1 MRLRAEDSVK
11 IDFKVLGLFRQQ
23 GGVVH
28 REQARAAGLSYRQI
42 DYRLNRGDWIKLRD
56 CVYQHVAFPE
66 SDLSRLFAL
75 TLGGAGHVSHRYAAR
90 LYGLDMVQRA
100 RPEVTTRPSLG
111 LVYSGVITHESK
123 QLETADLSWIDGLHV
138 SGIERTIMDCA
149 AVIHEKWKILALIDQ
164 ARLMNLT
171 TPAKLRD
178 CLAIHARRGRNG
190 TVNFRR
196 ALDHVTDAPPAI
208 GHLSRQASQIVTSG
222 GLPEPQFESQI
233 FDRDGNFIA
242 QVDASWPIG
251 YVHFYDGFG
260 PHRSRRSQTNRDI
273 VQRARL
279 RNEGFVVDEFTYDQ
293 INDDPAFV
301 LRTSIQGY
309 GRALER
315 SRRPIALGLQNP
327 C

>member
-1 MRLRAEDSVK
+1 MKNDSR
-11 IDFKVLGLFRQQ
+11 VLELFRQQ

-28 REQARAAGLSYRQI
+28 REQAKVAGLTYRQI
-42 DYRLNRGDWIKLRD
+42 DYRLQRGDWIKLRD
-56 CVYQHVAFPE
+56 CVYQHAAFPE
-66 SDLSRLFAL
+66 SDLLRMFAL
-75 TLGGAGHVSHRYAAR
+75 TLGGAGHASHRYAAR
-90 LYGLDMVQRA
+90 LYGLDLVQKA

-111 LVYSGVITHESK
+111 LTYSGVIAHEST
-123 QLETADLSWIDGLHV
+123 QLETADLTWIDGLQV

-149 AVIHEKWKILALIDQ
+149 AVIHQKWKILALIDQ
-164 ARLMNLT
+164 ARVMKLT
-171 TPAKLRD
+171 TPTKLRR

-190 TVNFRR
+190 TVNFRH
-196 ALDHVTDAPPAI
+196 ALEHVTDSLPPI

-222 GLPEPQFESQI
+222 GLPEPRFEEQI
-233 FDRDGNFIA
+233 FDRHGNFIA

-260 PHRSRRSQTNRDI
+260 PHRSRRAQTNRDI

-279 RNEGFVVDEFTYDQ
+279 RNEGIVVDEFTYDQ

-309 GRALER
+309 ARALEQFR
-315 SRRPIALGLQNP
+315 G
-327 C
+327 CTG